1 MAQDERPRA
10 EAPAPARR
18 TPSGDAP
25 ASGRAG
31 GRATLAEL
39 AALLRQNLRLVVFL
53 VCVATFLALLGEVL
67 EGELMRLDRVA
78 YLLFVVRLR
87 APWLTP
93 VMEGFSA
100 LATPVALVVLLLVVA
115 AFAPGRAP
123 GWCCAANLVLVVGLN
138 QLLKFLVQRP
148 RPTGFRLAEAAGFSF
163 PSGHSMVAMAF
174 FGLLAW
180 LVWRYERDRR
190 MRAVLVAAF
199 GLVTVMV
206 GVSRVYLGV
215 HYASDVIAG
224 FCLSLAWLAL
234 YTRVA
239 VPLFLRD
246 RPALV
251 AEPPRDGAP
260 RGV

>member
-1 MAQDERPRA
+1 MSSGNGA
-10 EAPAPARR
+10 AP
-18 TPSGDAP
+18 S
-25 ASGRAG
+25 AG
-31 GRATLAEL
+31 GGRPGARATLAEL
-39 AALLRQNLRLVVFL
+39 GSLVRQNLRLVVAAACLAAFL
-53 VCVATFLALLGEVL
+53 LILDEVL
-67 EGELMRLDRVA
+67 EGEVMRLDMAA
-78 YLLFVVRLR
+78 YWLFVARLR

-93 VMEGFSA
+93 VMEAFSA
-100 LATPVALVVLLLVVA
+100 LATPVALLVLLLVVA

-123 GWCCAANLVLVVGLN
+123 GWCCATNLALVVVLN
-138 QLLKFLVQRP
+138 QLLKFVVQRP
-148 RPTGFRLAEAAGFSF
+148 RPEGFRLAVVSGFSF

-180 LVWRYERDRR
+180 FVWRYERDRR
-190 MRAVLVAAF
+190 ARNLLVAAF
-199 GLVTVMV
+199 ALVAVMV

-215 HYASDVIAG
+215 HYASDVLAG

-251 AEPPRDGAP
+251 AEPPRDDGG